1 MKKDLTSMSD
11 EGLIAL
17 KRQASKALL
26 SAEWGSFGTYA
37 ETERVA
43 LAVRDEL
50 ARREA
55 AETEGGSHD

>member
-1 MKKDLTSMSD
+1 MKNLSNMSD
-11 EGLIAL
+11 EALLAL

-26 SAEWGSFGTYA
+26 SADWGSFGSYA